1 MPIGTG
7 ISPAARTRS
16 FSYAIRNIVVEAK
29 KVEAAGRTVRY
40 LNIGDPIQFGFRT
53 PPHLIEAVERA
64 MRDGHNGYTAS
75 AGILPAREAVAA
87 EYQQRGMP
95 MTPDRVILTSGTSEG
110 IELALG
116 AMADAGDEVLVP
128 TPTYPLYTAVLGKLG
143 ARAVYYRTDPSNGW
157 LPDLDDIKRLM
168 GPATRALVL
177 IDPNNP
183 TGAVYPEATRRA
195 LIDLANRSGVPIL
208 ADEVYSDLGF
218 DGPTPLLGSLD
229 PDAPILSFSSMSKA
243 YLAPGWRAGWLTVGR
258 SERLNDLLAAIKK
271 LADGRLCSPGPMQF
285 GIQAAL
291 TGDRS
296 HQKTFVRA
304 LRERADLSVA
314 RLKAMPGIEVVP
326 PQAAFYVMPKVNL
339 PPGKTDED
347 FVLALLRETGILCVY
362 GSGFGMPPEAGS
374 FRIVFLA
381 DPSELRPIYADIA
394 AFTRQYLQQA

>member
-1 MPIGTG
+1 MPTGTG

-29 KVEAAGRTVRY
+29 KVEAAGRNVRY

-168 GPATRALVL
+168 GPATRAMVL

-258 SERLNDLLAAIKK
+258 SERLNDVLAAIKK

-296 HQKTFVRA
+296 HQKTFVSA

-314 RLKAMPGIEVVP
+314 RLSAMPGIEVVP

-362 GSGFGMPPEAGS
+362 GSGFGTRPEDG
-374 FRIVFLA
+374 FLRIVFLA
-381 DPSELRPIYADIA
+381 RPAELGAIYDEFG
-394 AFTRQYLQQA
+394 AFTKQYLSK